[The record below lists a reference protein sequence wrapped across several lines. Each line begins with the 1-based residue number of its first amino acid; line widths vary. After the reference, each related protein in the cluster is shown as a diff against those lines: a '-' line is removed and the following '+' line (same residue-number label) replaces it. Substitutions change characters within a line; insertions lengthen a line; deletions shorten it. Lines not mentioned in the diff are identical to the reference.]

1 LLSSSAFSPLCIGAT
16 IYAFNVICP
25 GASVQH
31 LSLIHPHYRKLCRVL
46 VDVDE
51 WGQVELMKLLLRY
64 ARVMLP
70 KPSRSDEG
78 GEKESSEEID
88 PDLKLLLNSVEP
100 TFQSRNPAV
109 VIAATKIFYYLAP
122 PSMFGKFMGPIMR
135 LLLASN
141 GTASG
146 VERVVLRY
154 VVQLTSGE
162 ESVAVRLFLIH
173 EPYHPD

>member
-1 LLSSSAFSPLCIGAT
+1 M
-16 IYAFNVICP
+16 
-25 GASVQH
+25 
-31 LSLIHPHYRKLCRVL
+31 LI
-46 VDVDE
+46 DVDE

-70 KPSRSDEG
+70 KPSRSDEVEG

-122 PSMFGKFMGPIMR
+122 QSMFVKFMGPIMR

-162 ESVAVRLFLIH
+162 ESVAVRLSPADYFH
-173 EPYHPD
+173 HPD